1 MVAGEVRSLAQRSAG
16 AAREIKGLIA
26 ASVEKV
32 GSGARLAADAGKT
45 MTEIEASVQRVT
57 AIIEAITVASAQQA
71 GGIAEVNSAVV
82 QLDQMTQQN
91 AAMVE
96 QSAAA
101 AQGLQEQ
108 SQRLNQVVG
117 AFRIDSA
124 V

>member
-1 MVAGEVRSLAQRSAG
+1 
-16 AAREIKGLIA
+16 
-26 ASVEKV
+26 
-32 GSGARLAADAGKT
+32 
-45 MTEIEASVQRVT
+45 MTELDTSVQRVT
-57 AIIEAITVASAQQA
+57 AIIEEITIASAQQA

-108 SQRLNQVVG
+108 SQRLTQVVG
-117 AFRIDSA
+117 AFRIQRP
-124 V
+124 

>member
-1 MVAGEVRSLAQRSAG
+1 MAEL
-16 AAREIKGLIA
+16 E
-26 ASVEKV
+26 
-32 GSGARLAADAGKT
+32 T
-45 MTEIEASVQRVT
+45 SVQRVT
-57 AIIEAITVASAQQA
+57 AIIDAITVASAQQA

-101 AQGLQEQ
+101 AHGLQEQ

-117 AFRIDSA
+117 TFRIDA
-124 V
+124 GA